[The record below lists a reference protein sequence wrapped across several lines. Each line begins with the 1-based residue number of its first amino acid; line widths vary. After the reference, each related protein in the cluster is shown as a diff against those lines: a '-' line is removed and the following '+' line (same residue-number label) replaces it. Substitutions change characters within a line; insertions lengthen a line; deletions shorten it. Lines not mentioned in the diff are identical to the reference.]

1 MCYAPKPRN
10 RIQSNCMRNQLPVM
24 CTAHGESKI
33 ITVRYQTRLIS
44 VVDVVGPMNPYQ
56 PIPFHILSFAVFQS
70 RILIYLSSTSTTNSI
85 ENDAREFL
93 LRVRSNELFSLE
105 LIRLS
110 SLWESAII
118 VVKFFSGVCNWRLS
132 LEHMLTIVLPV
143 MFSWNEQK
151 YKQWNLSKVATQKED
166 LNWFSRPIYCLM
178 QVKGISE
185 CSKGSILQY
194 FQPLLRFDL
203 SLRALFGLFC
213 EATLDRLY
221 CTLALHY
228 VLYIKWFAMVLAI
241 YNTVICN
248 TSLKHVGMLCRNFLI
263 RILCKIVPLKLVY
276 L

>member
-110 SLWESAII
+110 SL
-118 VVKFFSGVCNWRLS
+118 
-132 LEHMLTIVLPV
+132 
-143 MFSWNEQK
+143 
-151 YKQWNLSKVATQKED
+151 
-166 LNWFSRPIYCLM
+166 
-178 QVKGISE
+178 
-185 CSKGSILQY
+185 
-194 FQPLLRFDL
+194 
-203 SLRALFGLFC
+203 
-213 EATLDRLY
+213 
-221 CTLALHY
+221 
-228 VLYIKWFAMVLAI
+228 
-241 YNTVICN
+241 
-248 TSLKHVGMLCRNFLI
+248 
-263 RILCKIVPLKLVY
+263 
-276 L
+276 